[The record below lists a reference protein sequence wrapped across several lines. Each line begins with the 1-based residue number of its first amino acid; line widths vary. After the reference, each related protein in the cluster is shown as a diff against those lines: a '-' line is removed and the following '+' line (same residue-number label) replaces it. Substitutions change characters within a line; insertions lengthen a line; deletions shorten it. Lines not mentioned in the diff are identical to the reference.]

1 MEQKQKQPLPN
12 KAFDMEYST
21 MWGREVRFL
30 SEKGIKCSF
39 VKKTKEYGVSQFKY
53 KKTPQLFAALIEF
66 YTQVENEKSLAAAEK
81 EMRDGIEV
89 KSPEDLEEAMHKLG
103 VHVIVENGKPK
114 FVTKEYVDRI
124 CDTSNFAEGV
134 CDAD

>member
-30 SEKGIKCSF
+30 QEKGIKCSF

-66 YTQVENEKSLAAAEK
+66 YTQVENEKALAAAEK
-81 EMRDGIEV
+81 AVQNGIEV
-89 KSPEDLEEAMHKLG
+89 KTPEDMEAAMQKLG
-103 VHVIVENGKPK
+103 IQVIVENGKPK
-114 FVTKEYVDRI
+114 FVTTEYVQRI
-124 CDTSNFAEGV
+124 CDTSEFTEGA
-134 CDAD
+134 CDAG